1 MGEMIENIQCLLLDG
16 RILPGSVGPITNV
29 SQSIMDFRG
38 SYGYK

>member
-1 MGEMIENIQCLLLDG
+1 MGEMVENIQCLLLDG

-38 SYGYK
+38 SYK